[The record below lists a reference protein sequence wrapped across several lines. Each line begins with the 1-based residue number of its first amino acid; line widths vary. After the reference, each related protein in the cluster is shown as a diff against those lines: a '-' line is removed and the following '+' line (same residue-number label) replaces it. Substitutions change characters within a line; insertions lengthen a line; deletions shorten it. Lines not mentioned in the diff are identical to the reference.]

1 MVMDNLACND
11 TIQIEKRKHQRYSI
25 PSVVTCNFV
34 EGIPEGK
41 RRFEG
46 FLQDISLGGVFLEIK
61 DDFLHINESVL
72 PHSTIEMVMECTVAD
87 GIEMMAVSGTIKW
100 FKRIQKPSGSFLYLR
115 IQFHTLD
122 EMSLDTLKE
131 FLSLGTGDK
140 QLFWNL
146 WETVQP

>member
-11 TIQIEKRKHQRYSI
+11 TIQIEKRRHQRYCI
-25 PSVVTCNFV
+25 PSLVTCNFV

-41 RRFEG
+41 RSFQG
-46 FLQDISLGGVFLEIK
+46 FVQDISLGGVFLEIR

-72 PHSTIEMVMECTVAD
+72 PHSTIEMTLECTITD
-87 GIEMMAVSGTIKW
+87 GIEMMAVSGTVKW
-100 FKRIQKPSGSFLYLR
+100 FKRIKKQEGSFLYLR
-115 IQFHTLD
+115 IQFQTLD

-140 QLFWNL
+140 QLSWNL
-146 WETVQP
+146 LETMQP